1 MKGALRAAS
10 AVDLHYESKED
21 IPPGP
26 LRRDSRFLFRRL
38 AETVTEATT
47 AGQRGRV
54 LDVGCGYGDQLLR
67 LCARGWEVWGL
78 DASGALLHYCRRKL
92 ATRGASGV
100 LVHGIAER
108 LPFRDQ
114 SFDRV
119 VCRGSLDHFARP
131 GAFLAE
137 TARGTIPDERFA
149 NWLKQDY
156 IFVREA
162 IKGVPRDKLLIQS
175 KTRALHPEVA
185 KVDLNRFR
193 QELGVDYLDCLLMH
207 CMTTA
212 GWTADM
218 RPVMDVLFEA
228 KEKEIV
234 RSVGISCHGFE
245 ALGSSVE
252 SDWLDVQLVRI
263 NPFGRSMDAEPEK
276 VVPRVKAMH
285 EQGKGVI
292 GMKIFACDRNM
303 TPDERFESLKFVLGL
318 GCVDCF
324 TIGFEST
331 DEIDQAMDM
340 IEKVLS

>member
-1 MKGALRAAS
+1 MSGISRRHFLARAALAAGAGALAARPTIAAPSPRKIKS
-10 AVDLHYESKED
+10 AADVVTLGNTGIQTSVL
-21 IPPGP
+21 GMGTGSNGA
-26 LRRDSRFLFRRL
+26 RRSSR
-38 AETVTEATT
+38 
-47 AGQRGRV
+47 Q
-54 LDVGCGYGDQLLR
+54 LR
-67 LCARGWEVWGL
+67 LGQTAF
-78 DASGALLHYCRRKL
+78 
-92 ATRGASGV
+92 TR
-100 LVHGIAER
+100 LIRHGIDRGLRYIDTA
-108 LPFRDQ
+108 DQ
-114 SFDRV
+114 Y
-119 VCRGSLDHFARP
+119 
-131 GAFLAE
+131 GAH
-137 TARGTIPDERFA
+137 
-149 NWLKQDY
+149 